1 MSKFYTLKHWY
12 EHYERRIS
20 IASLLLGFVVDS
32 LTLERVDA
40 WRENLWILGNLL
52 VAAVVIVKLHRRAGE
67 DSGFWLPNIL
77 QFSFGALLGSF
88 FIFYFK
94 STTISATWPFLAV
107 LLLAMIFNE
116 FFQKKYEKLTFQ
128 LSFLYFSIFSFTIF
142 LTPLL
147 VKKIGPEVFLLS
159 GFLGLFIIWV
169 YLHILRALV
178 REKFLENRT
187 HIWVFV
193 LAIFAGVNLLYFTNL
208 IPPIPLS
215 LKDSGVYHSVER
227 NSDGNYAVLEEE
239 KNWRRFLTFHPKIH
253 WVNGET
259 LYAYTAI
266 FAPGSIASDVI
277 HNWQYR
283 NEDGK
288 WVSVTRT
295 PLHLAGGRSG
305 GFRTYSEKVNFTP
318 GLWRVDVET
327 PSGQIVG
334 RLSFEIVP
342 VETSPTLVPLVKQ

>member
-1 MSKFYTLKHWY
+1 MSKLHTLKHWY

-20 IASLLLGFVVDS
+20 VASLLLGFVVDS
-32 LTLERVDA
+32 LTIDRVDN
-40 WRENLWILGNLL
+40 WQDNLWILANLL
-52 VAAVVIVKLHRRAGE
+52 VAAVVILKLHRKVG
-67 DSGFWLPNIL
+67 DTGFWLPNIL
-77 QFSFGALLGSF
+77 QFSFGALFGSF

-107 LLLAMIFNE
+107 LLFAMLFNE
-116 FFQKKYEKLTFQ
+116 FFQKKYEKLAFQ

-147 VKKIGPEVFLLS
+147 VKKIGPEVFILS

-169 YLHILRALV
+169 YLHILRAFV

-187 HIWVFV
+187 HIWVFIV
-193 LAIFAGVNLLYFTNL
+193 SIFAGVNLLYFTNL

-215 LKDSGVYHSVER
+215 LKDGGIYHGVEKS
-227 NSDGNYAVLEEE
+227 SAQNYIILEEVRDW
-239 KNWRRFLTFHPKIH
+239 KRFLTIYPKIH
-253 WVNGET
+253 WVSGEA
-259 LYAYTAI
+259 LYAYTAV
-266 FAPGSIASDVI
+266 FAPGSITSDII
-277 HNWQYR
+277 HNWQYK
-283 NEDGK
+283 NEKGE

-295 PLHLAGGRSG
+295 PLYLSGGRSG
-305 GFRTYSEKVNFTP
+305 GFRTYSEKMNFTP

-334 RLSFEIVP
+334 RLSFEIIP
-342 VETSPTLVPLVKQ
+342 VETSPTLIPQVKE